1 MKVHVQVF
9 SFLRDY
15 LPPDSS
21 QRGELDAELPVG
33 TDLKDLFIYLGID
46 RQLGQGIFAGEVD
59 NSFQV
64 LINHVPAE
72 GFAQKLSD
80 GDVVVMFPPMAG
92 G

>member
-15 LPPDSS
+15 LPPEGS
-21 QRGELDAELPVG
+21 QRGELDAELPSG
-33 TDLKDLFIYLGID
+33 ADLKDLFVYLGID
-46 RQLGQGIFAGEVD
+46 RQLGQVIFAGEVD

-72 GFAQKLSD
+72 GFTQELSD